1 MPLNGNPCETHA
13 SHSMMDLDERVTALE
28 GAPPGSA
35 SWGSIGGSIS
45 AQTDLA
51 NALAGKQASLG
62 FTPVPNTRTVAGK
75 TLSADVSLAKADVGL
90 GNVDNTSDAA
100 KPISTA
106 TQTALDGKQAAGSYA
121 SATHNH
127 DASYA
132 AVGHNHDAAYEA
144 KDAAIQAHIQ
154 AAHAPSNAQKNSD
167 ITKAEIEAKLTG
179 EISTHTHAGGSD
191 PFIFKGATAAD
202 ISTAAN
208 TTPVNVT
215 GLVFSFIANSK
226 YAIEIFGAIKAA
238 AATTGAGL
246 QFDTSAA
253 VTRVRGT
260 FFHQLANTGTLS
272 GGSTIADDASVGVS
286 SGIPSTNTDTPFYWA
301 GSLITGANA
310 GTAQLRLRSET
321 TAVVTLSADTLM
333 RVQKL
338 V

>member
-1 MPLNGNPCETHA
+1 MPLNGTPCGTHA

-51 NALAGKQASLG
+51 NALAGKQA
-62 FTPVPNTRTVAGK
+62 
-75 TLSADVSLAKADVGL
+75 
-90 GNVDNTSDAA
+90 
-100 KPISTA
+100 
-106 TQTALDGKQAAGSYA
+106 AGSYA

-127 DASYA
+127 DASY
-132 AVGHNHDAAYEA
+132 EA
-144 KDAAIQAHIQ
+144 KDAAIQAHLQ

-202 ISTAAN
+202 ITTGAN
-208 TTPVNVT
+208 VTPVNVT
-215 GLVFSFIANSK
+215 GLVFNFIANSK

-246 QFDTSAA
+246 QFDTSVA

-272 GGSTIADDASVGVS
+272 GGSTIADDASAGVS

-301 GSLITGANA
+301 GSLITGANP

-321 TAVVTLSADTLM
+321 TAAVTLSADTLM
-333 RVQKL
+333 RVQKIA
-338 V
+338 